1 MLQCTHAPQA
11 SVKRM
16 SGIGVPGD
24 VTVVDLTD
32 TSLAA
37 VDDDA
42 LPGVVVTVSRGTPPD
57 TANVRAWLDHATV
70 SLTEQATLD
79 PRLVRVDSVES
90 ALAAISDNVTRHP
103 IAAAVCDDVLRA
115 DSGRAGTLSGL
126 ITESLAYSTLQAGP
140 EFAEWL
146 SGQGP
151 RKLHT
156 QDDPVLLERDGGSLD
171 ITFNSP
177 KRHNA
182 FSNTLRAGLIDGLTV
197 ALADPTIVAVT
208 LRGNGRSFCSGGDLV
223 EFGTLTDPA
232 NSHLARTR
240 HSPAL
245 LLSSLTARLG
255 SRFRATVHGAVL
267 GSGLEMASFCG
278 HVGAHPDTIFGLPE
292 LNLGLVP
299 GAGGTVSIPRR
310 IGRWRT
316 AFLVLSGRQIDAA
329 TALDWGLVDSVEG
342 QPPPG

>member
-1 MLQCTHAPQA
+1 MQGFGA
-11 SVKRM
+11 
-16 SGIGVPGD
+16 PGD
-24 VTVVDLTD
+24 VTVVDVAD
-32 TSLAA
+32 TGLGP
-37 VDDDA
+37 VDEHA
-42 LPGVVVTVSRGTPPD
+42 LPGVVIAISHGAPPD
-57 TANVRAWLDHATV
+57 TDSARAWLDHATL
-70 SLTEQATLD
+70 SISEQPGTD
-79 PRLVRVDSVES
+79 PRLIRVDSVES
-90 ALAAISDNVTRHP
+90 ALSAITENVARHP

-115 DSGRAGTLSGL
+115 DSGRAGTVNGL

-140 EFAEWL
+140 EFARWL
-146 SGQGP
+146 ADQGP
-151 RKLHT
+151 RRLHT
-156 QDDPVLLERDGGSLD
+156 QGDPVLLERDGASLA

-197 ALADPTIVAVT
+197 ALADPTIETVT

-223 EFGTLTDPA
+223 EFGTLVDPA
-232 NSHLARTR
+232 NSHFARTR

-245 LLSSLTARLG
+245 LLDAVTTRLG
-255 SRFRATVHGAVL
+255 PQLRAAVHGAVL
-267 GSGLEMASFCG
+267 GSGLEMAAFCG
-278 HVGAHPDTIFGLPE
+278 HVSAHPDTIFGLPE

-329 TALDWGLVDSVEG
+329 TALDWGLIDAIDA
-342 QPPPG
+342 